1 MTPSARS
8 RAKIGIDARFFRTTT
23 GGIGRY
29 SRELIPRI
37 LSLDTE
43 SEYVLF
49 VTPEDIAEVPTH
61 FPNLRV
67 VPVPVSHYSVKEQTA
82 FLRILNQEACDLVHF
97 TNLNHPVLYRR
108 PFVATVHDLTQLH
121 VAARRRLK
129 DRARFL
135 GFQLTLKRLAARAVK
150 VIAVSEATAHDIE
163 RHLGL
168 GHARIEVIANG
179 GPAPITNW
187 SAGGRERVAQYLG
200 TRDPYLLF
208 LSQWKPHKGIL
219 TLLEAFERFKEA
231 TGAPHRLALV
241 GRPSNA
247 APEVRRYLQGMPD
260 KQQVLTPGF
269 VPDELLHELFHYAS
283 AAVVPSTHEGF
294 GLGVLDAFATGTPVV
309 CSDIDVLT
317 EVAGSAG
324 ITFPVGDAP
333 ALAERLEQVVSISDT
348 QRKQFAKL
356 GYQQL
361 ARFTWDHAAEQTLT
375 LYQSLLRRLP

>member
-1 MTPSARS
+1 MTPSS
-8 RAKIGIDARFFRTTT
+8 RPRPKIGIDARFFRTTT

-37 LSLDTE
+37 LRLDPE
-43 SEYVLF
+43 SDYVLF
-49 VTPEDIAEVPTH
+49 VTPEDVAEVPTGIA
-61 FPNLRV
+61 NLRV
-67 VPVPVSHYSVKEQTA
+67 VPVPVAHYSIKEQTS
-82 FLRILNQEACDLVHF
+82 FLRVLNQEACDLVHF
-97 TNLNHPVLYRR
+97 TNLNHPVLYSR

-121 VAARRRLK
+121 ISARTRLK

-135 GFQLTLKRLAARAVK
+135 GFQLTLKRLAARAMK

-179 GPAPITNW
+179 GPSPIATW
-187 SAGGRERVAQYLG
+187 PAGGRERIAKYLG

-219 TLLEAFERFKEA
+219 TLLEAFERFKAA

-247 APEVRRYLQGMPD
+247 APEVRRYLQGMSD
-260 KQQVLTPGF
+260 SSQVLTPGF
-269 VPDELLHELFHYAS
+269 VPDELLHELFHYAT

-294 GLGVLDAFATGTPVV
+294 GLGVLDAFATETPVI
-309 CSDIDVLT
+309 CSDIDALT
-317 EVAGSAG
+317 EVAGPAG
-324 ITFPVGDAP
+324 LTFPVRDAA
-333 ALAERLEQVVSISDT
+333 ALAERLQQVANLT
-348 QRKQFAKL
+348 EAQRKALAKL
-356 GYQQL
+356 GKQQL
-361 ARFTWDHAAEQTLT
+361 SLFTWDHAAQQTVT
-375 LYQSLLRRLP
+375 LYHTLLRRLP